1 MEKNITIE
9 SEQKNIRIIE
19 NLIEEISSQVELST
33 EVYGKVMVAAIE
45 AVNNAIIHGNKS
57 NREKKVDIRL
67 EVNDKEMQIFIA
79 DEGEGF
85 DYENVPD
92 PTAPENIENIH
103 GRGVFLMIQLS
114 DEVHF
119 FENGSKVELIFY
131 I

>member
-1 MEKNITIE
+1 MKKNISIA
-9 SEQKNIRIIE
+9 SEQKNIRIVE
-19 NLIEEISSQVELST
+19 NLIDDICSQMKVSNEM
-33 EVYGKVMVAAIE
+33 YGKVLVAAIE

-57 NREKKVDIRL
+57 DPKKKVEIKL
-67 EVNDKEMQIFIA
+67 SVNNQEMHIYVS

-92 PTAPENIENIH
+92 PTSPENIENIH

>member
-1 MEKNITIE
+1 MKKNISIA
-9 SEQKNIRIIE
+9 SEQKNIRVVE
-19 NLIEEISSQVELST
+19 NLIDDVCSHMNVSNEM
-33 EVYGKVMVAAIE
+33 YGKVLVAAIE

-57 NREKKVDIRL
+57 NPAKKVEINMSVR
-67 EVNDKEMQIFIA
+67 NKEMHIFIS

-119 FENGSKVELIFY
+119 FENGAKVELIFY
-131 I
+131 L

>member
-1 MEKNITIE
+1 MEKNVTIA

-19 NLIEEISSQVELST
+19 NLIEDLCSQIEMSS
-33 EVYGKVMVAAIE
+33 EVYGKVLVAAIE

-57 NREKKVDIRL
+57 NPEKKVDIRL
-67 EVNDKEMQIFIA
+67 AVNDKEMHIFVA

-119 FENGSKVELIFY
+119 FENGAKVELIFY

>member
-1 MEKNITIE
+1 MEKRITIF
-9 SEQKNIRIIE
+9 SEQKNLRVVE
-19 NLIEEISSQVELST
+19 KMVDEISGEQKLNS
-33 EVYGKVMVAAIE
+33 EVYGKVLIAAIE
-45 AVNNAIIHGNKS
+45 AVNNAIMHGNKS
-57 NREKKVDIRL
+57 DATKKVEIKISAS
-67 EVNDKEMQIFIA
+67 DKELHIFVG

-92 PTAPENIENIH
+92 PTAPENIENVH

-114 DEVHF
+114 DEVRF

>member
-1 MEKNITIE
+1 MEKEITIR
-9 SEQKNIRIIE
+9 SEQENLRIIE
-19 NLIEEISSQVELST
+19 NIIDEVSSEIKLSSEL
-33 EVYGKVMVAAIE
+33 YGKVLIAAVE
-45 AVNNAIIHGNKS
+45 AVNNAIMHGNKS
-57 NREKKVDIRL
+57 IPEKKVEFKISTTG
-67 EVNDKEMQIFIA
+67 KEMHIFVS

-119 FENGSKVELIFY
+119 YENGSKVELKFY

>member
-1 MEKNITIE
+1 MEKNISIA
-9 SEQKNIRIIE
+9 SEQKNIRVIE
-19 NLIEEISSQVELST
+19 NLIEEICSKMNINNEI
-33 EVYGKVMVAAIE
+33 YGKVLVAAIE
-45 AVNNAIIHGNKS
+45 AVNNAIVHGNKS
-57 NREKKVDIRL
+57 NPEKKVEINL
-67 EVNDKEMQIFIA
+67 AVNNKEMHIFIS

-92 PTAPENIENIH
+92 PTSPENIENIH
-103 GRGVFLMIQLS
+103 GRGVFLMIKLS